1 MVTDGEKDVA
11 AATHDNSSLWV
22 EYYSNDGIDPS
33 VKWYKIK
40 NEVRYN
46 LNSQDGTFML
56 ETGSAVV
63 DVNYYLVPVSQQ
75 GNRTQLLIQNISDS
89 DFGDYEVEISN
100 SIGSITWKFNF
111 VSRGKVVLSLFLKR

>member
-1 MVTDGEKDVA
+1 MVTDGEKDVS

-22 EYYSNDGIDPS
+22 EYYSNDGIDLS

-46 LNSQDGTFML
+46 LSCQDGKFML
-56 ETGSAVV
+56 EIGSAVV
-63 DVNYYLVPVSQQ
+63 DVNYYLVRVSQR

-111 VSRGKVVLSLFLKR
+111 VARGKVVLSLFLKR

>member
-1 MVTDGEKDVA
+1 MVTDGEKYVA
-11 AATHDNSSLWV
+11 AATLDNSSLWV

-46 LNSQDGTFML
+46 LSSQDGTFML
-56 ETGSAVV
+56 KTGSAVV
-63 DVNYYLVPVSQQ
+63 DVNYHLVPVSQQ
-75 GNRTQLLIQNISDS
+75 GNRTQLLIKNISDS

-111 VSRGKVVLSLFLKR
+111 VARGKSVLFLFLKR